1 MNTYTPEQI
10 EEMVDRPQSF
20 RIIQAWFNRGDGC
33 AVYEN
38 HDMGHP
44 GMGDK
49 KFVSYGSP
57 TAQLEVNEPP
67 QRLPDIGGDINWR
80 YWLIGTCRP

>member
-1 MNTYTPEQI
+1 
-10 EEMVDRPQSF
+10 
-20 RIIQAWFNRGDGC
+20 
-33 AVYEN
+33 
-38 HDMGHP
+38 MGHP